1 MLLIAQLKCLHTNAC
16 SMGNKQEE
24 LEHVAQLEN
33 CDLNDVHRN
42 AVGWTVQL
50 EHGSQGLQAVE
61 KR

>member
-1 MLLIAQLKCLHTNAC
+1 
-16 SMGNKQEE
+16 MGNKQEE